1 MSNIKCISS
10 LSDFRRLIS
19 ECKIKYQSKLKNG
32 KVVTNMAGGGGGRGY
47 VKPNPTQPGDL
58 MGT

>member
-32 KVVTNMAGGGGGRGY
+32 KVVTNMAGGGGGGGDMS
-47 VKPNPTQPGDL
+47 NPTPHNL
-58 MGT
+58 VI